1 MRLTPHGEDFQN
13 YYSPSFPNYNNDA
26 ELPPHATRGFESLAP
41 AEIGAGR
48 SVHDVDLYGSLRKG
62 DPVKFFSKD
71 CAGVV
76 AATFASAFSA
86 DCLNNVIDPMLSKHF
101 FFSVNELEASRRLIA
116 MPSASCFFFGL
127 LSDCYP
133 IMGFRRKAYLIV
145 SLVLTVF
152 SYLILS
158 ALNMYGESLEK
169 GTASTGLAGG
179 MILFSSL
186 AGIGNMVTFMCVHTR
201 VIELAQREPLVMRGA
216 IVATYSIFRFAVSAA
231 TSAFA
236 YVVRSNVTYHSTE
249 LIGFGLV
256 IALTIP
262 LVWKAWLEKY
272 YSLSTSMKI
281 RGQILWRVMQQKAVW
296 SILLFLCIST
306 LFSSIK
312 FRDHELIVSYW
323 AGASS
328 DNIYLLQTLSY
339 AAMILMIIVWRYFC
353 MNRPWRALF
362 AMSTVL
368 LVVSKGI
375 QATCVTLDIFR
386 NRYFYRAMNLFPSM
400 AVGISWLS
408 SIVPL
413 TEITQEGSEGAMV
426 GLMTSLYYSVIIF
439 VQTNTTGL
447 FKGANFYENNEA
459 GSDSPE
465 ARLIVLKT
473 IFICYGI
480 NALALIGIFFL
491 PRQKLDT
498 QQIRSYGGYTKCAS
512 AAILAFVVVLFSY
525 SLVVTILTLVP
536 STSCLGIAGGEGC

>member
-1 MRLTPHGEDFQN
+1 MRMTSHGVGFQR
-13 YYSPSFPNYNNDA
+13 YQSPPLPDHNNDTA
-26 ELPPHATRGFESLAP
+26 IPPHATRGFESPAA
-41 AEIGAGR
+41 AEIGASR
-48 SVHDVDLYGSLRKG
+48 SMHDVDIYGSLRKG
-62 DPVKFFSKD
+62 EPVKFFSKD

-76 AATFASAFSA
+76 AATFASAFSFE
-86 DCLNNVIDPMLSKHF
+86 CLNTVIDPMLSKHF
-101 FFSVNELEASRRLIA
+101 YFSVRELEASRRLIA

-133 IMGFRRKAYLIV
+133 IMGFRRKAYLII
-145 SLVLTVF
+145 SLMSTVLCYF
-152 SYLILS
+152 ILS
-158 ALNMYGESLEK
+158 ALNMYGESLEQ

-201 VIELAQREPLVMRGA
+201 VVELAQREPLVMRGA
-216 IVATYSIFRFAVSAA
+216 IIATYSIFRFAVFAS
-231 TSAFA
+231 TSACV

-256 IALTIP
+256 IAFTIP
-262 LVWKAWLEKY
+262 LVWKVWQEKY
-272 YSLSTSMKI
+272 YSLSTSMKT

-296 SILLFLCIST
+296 SILVYLCIST

-312 FRDHELIVSYW
+312 FKDHELIVSYW

-339 AAMILMIIVWRYFC
+339 AAMMLMVVVWRYFC
-353 MNRPWRALF
+353 MNRPWRAFF

-386 NRYFYRAMNLFPSM
+386 NRYFYHAMNLFPSM
-400 AVGISWLS
+400 AVGIFWLS
-408 SIVPL
+408 SIVTL
-413 TEITQEGSEGAMV
+413 TEITQEGSEGSMV
-426 GLMTSLYYSVIIF
+426 GLMTSLYHSVMIF

-447 FKGANFYENNEA
+447 FKGANFYENKEA

-465 ARLIVLKT
+465 ARLIILKT

-512 AAILAFVVVLFSY
+512 TAILAFVVVLFSY
-525 SLVVTILTLVP
+525 SLIVTILTLAP